1 MQRAPVLNSLR
12 FDELDSL
19 RGIAATMVVSSERDL
34 AARRRH
40 RHQPRNHRWLGDARR
55 GFTDASGRGH
65 GPRVTRRHFQAD
77 ETPVEVQT
85 RDGRS
90 RNHPGYLWQY
100 GTPGGAAIFEFRMGR
115 GRERPICFLENFA
128 GILQTDAYA
137 AYDRVGGPKMVH
149 AACWAHSRRRFVEA
163 IKLN

>member
-1 MQRAPVLNSLR
+1 MTV
-12 FDELDSL
+12 D
-19 RGIAATMVVSSERDL
+19 V
-34 AARRRH
+34 
-40 RHQPRNHRWLGDARR
+40 
-55 GFTDASGRGH
+55 
-65 GPRVTRRHFQAD
+65 QA
-77 ETPVEVQT
+77 

-115 GRERPICFLENFA
+115 GREGPICFLENFA

-163 IKLN
+163 TKLNQQDVASTRIIAKGAELFAFEAQARDEAMTHTARTMRPRKRRPLLPAAPKAQPKW